1 MSPAKGTRVIGY
13 VRVSTEEQ
21 SASVEAQRAQLTA
34 YCELYGLVLAQV
46 VVDQGVSGRTMEREG
61 LGRVLA
67 ALEARKAHGVVVA
80 KLDRLTRS
88 VRDLGALLERS
99 EAEGWA
105 LCSVGEQ
112 LDTRTATGRLVANM
126 LGSVAQW
133 ERETISERTRAALAV
148 KKAQGVRIGR
158 PPEAMDAQVLARVR
172 QLKADGMTLEAI
184 AAQAEAEGLTA
195 PRGGKRWHPTTV
207 RRVLARAEGA

>member
-1 MSPAKGTRVIGY
+1 VSPAKGTRVIGY

-21 SASVEAQRAQLTA
+21 SASVEAQRGQIEA
-34 YCELYGLVLAQV
+34 YCALYGLVLASV
-46 VVDQGVSGRTMEREG
+46 VVDQGVSGRTTEREG
-61 LGRVLA
+61 LGRVLG
-67 ALEARKAHGVVVA
+67 ALEARKAQGVVVA

-88 VRDLGALLERS
+88 VRDLGALLELS
-99 EAEGWA
+99 EAQGWS

-112 LDTRTATGRLVANM
+112 LDTRTATGRLVANV

-158 PPEAMDAQVLARVR
+158 PPEAIDHQVHERVR
-172 QLKADGMTLEAI
+172 QLKADGLSLPAI
-184 AAQAEAEGLTA
+184 AAACEAEGLTA

-207 RRVLARAEGA
+207 RRVLARQEG